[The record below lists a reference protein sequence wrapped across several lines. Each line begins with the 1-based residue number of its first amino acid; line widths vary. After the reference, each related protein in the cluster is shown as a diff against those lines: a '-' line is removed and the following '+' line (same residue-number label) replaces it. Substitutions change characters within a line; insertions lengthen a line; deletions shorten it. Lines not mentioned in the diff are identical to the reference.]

1 MAASDQ
7 VPRHADPP
15 GQRKEHRVMTSMWS
29 PGQLRRLD
37 ASAELE
43 IAVQRLDG
51 TMPRWVPIWVV
62 CVGRDV
68 FVRTWYRRPSGWF
81 GQVQRSHRAR
91 IRVSDVDVAV
101 AVTDVAEGSAELRL
115 GIDNAYRAKYGHY
128 GHDTVEQMVSDAA
141 AATTL
146 RLIPT

>member
-1 MAASDQ
+1 M
-7 VPRHADPP
+7 H
-15 GQRKEHRVMTSMWS
+15 
-29 PGQLRRLD
+29 
-37 ASAELE
+37 
-43 IAVQRLDG
+43 
-51 TMPRWVPIWVV
+51 RWVPIWVV

-101 AVTDVAEGSAELRL
+101 AVTDVGEGSAELRL